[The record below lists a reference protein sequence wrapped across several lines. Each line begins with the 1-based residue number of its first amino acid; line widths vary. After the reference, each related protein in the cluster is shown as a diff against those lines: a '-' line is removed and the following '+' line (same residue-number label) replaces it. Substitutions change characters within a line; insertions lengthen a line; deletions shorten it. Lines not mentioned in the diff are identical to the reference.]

1 MNDISFE
8 KLQQELQESAPVL
21 RVHGRAFPVVNVP
34 GTATKPGFTVWIRNN
49 TEIMVILNEYEDSFV
64 GILQSESIAGLKKL
78 CDNRIQKGTHLD
90 SLLFVS
96 ATDICICT

>member
-8 KLQQELQESAPVL
+8 KLQESAPVL

-49 TEIMVILNEYEDSFV
+49 TEIMVILNEYEDSFECRDCQQV
-64 GILQSESIAGLKKL
+64 PLLRVS
-78 CDNRIQKGTHLD
+78 
-90 SLLFVS
+90 SL
-96 ATDICICT
+96 

>member
-8 KLQQELQESAPVL
+8 K
-21 RVHGRAFPVVNVP
+21 N
-34 GTATKPGFTVWIRNN
+34 
-49 TEIMVILNEYEDSFV
+49 V

>member
-49 TEIMVILNEYEDSFV
+49 TEIMVILNESEDSFECRD
-64 GILQSESIAGLKKL
+64 ITAGEYCRLEKVM
-78 CDNRIQKGTHLD
+78 R
-90 SLLFVS
+90 
-96 ATDICICT
+96 